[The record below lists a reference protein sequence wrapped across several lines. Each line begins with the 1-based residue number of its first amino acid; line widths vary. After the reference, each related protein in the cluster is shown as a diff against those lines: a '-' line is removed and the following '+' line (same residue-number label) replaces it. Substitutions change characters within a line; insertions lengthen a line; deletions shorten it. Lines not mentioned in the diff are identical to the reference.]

1 MQITQSKTGAGGI
14 VPIPIEPVSALTR
27 TLQVTGWE
35 WKHFLSNRSS
45 WMIGGAAFCFF
56 TGLLAVR
63 NQWGAVLGTTALG
76 QLAELVYDLM
86 LIFGV
91 MLPFLVTDQV
101 AHDYQER
108 MHELLMTTAI
118 PTSIYVLGRYLAAV
132 LISFCLGLALLAAQL
147 LVNLALPFIY
157 PIYPAVN
164 ALTTLS
170 LWARLTLPAGL
181 LAGSLCFCLG
191 TLFPRVTAVPKIA
204 TSLAWVIL
212 ALDNDPTDLTW
223 RAYWNPTGA
232 GMITLAYKH
241 FQDLAEAGLKTALN
255 PAGGSELIL
264 HLQQN
269 LPDLQPWLA
278 PFLAL
283 AGIGLL
289 LGLLT
294 VAGFRR
300 FRSSMNA

>member
-1 MQITQSKTGAGGI
+1 MEITQSKTWKGPTRP
-14 VPIPIEPVSALTR
+14 VPFLTS

-35 WKHFLSNRSS
+35 WKHFFANRAS

-56 TGLLAVR
+56 AGLLAIR
-63 NQWGAVLGTTALG
+63 NQWGAVVGTTALG
-76 QLAELVYDLM
+76 QMAELVYDLM

-108 MHELLMTTAI
+108 MHELIMTTAI
-118 PTSIYVLGRYLAAV
+118 PTRIYILGRYLAAV
-132 LISFCLGLALLAAQL
+132 LISICLGLVLLAAQL
-147 LVNLALPFIY
+147 LVNLTLPLMYRNF
-157 PIYPAVN
+157 PPASV
-164 ALTTLS
+164 LITLA

-191 TLFPRVTAVPKIA
+191 TFFPRVTAIPKIA

-223 RAYWNPTGA
+223 RVYWNPTGA
-232 GMITLAYKH
+232 GMVTLAYKH
-241 FQDLAEAGLKTALN
+241 FQDLAEVGLKTTLN
-255 PAGGSELIL
+255 PAGQAELIL
-264 HLQQN
+264 HLQQH
-269 LPDLQPWLA
+269 LLDLRPWLA

-283 AGIGLL
+283 AGIGVL
-289 LGLLT
+289 LGLLAM
-294 VAGFRR
+294 VNFRR
-300 FRSSMNA
+300 FRGSMNA